1 MDQPS
6 LLASS
11 PADTIDSRSAITNPA
26 DVLSSNLPVCL
37 SSDGLFARPLTYAP
51 LVPDFILREHHCA
64 LATDTRFR
72 AAARLLSALWREER
86 GLPIGHH
93 TDPVSG
99 RPIKREKLGS
109 RITEKPAASGATFV
123 EPAIAAYA
131 RQALLFR
138 EPGSVW
144 EEARLWGNLLS
155 SQTLTLNLLAPM
167 ALDLS
172 FATRVWSRLLPDFVH
187 QVTGIRFEHSP
198 GRFADRY
205 FGDGTA
211 FDALIDIVTPDGEL
225 AFIAIEVK
233 FVEDMLSR
241 PANHRSRYDET
252 ARDCGLFGDPE
263 SLTLFRPGFEQ
274 LRREHVMAQLMV
286 DQGLASRGHF
296 VLIGPRL
303 NRRVAAAAKL
313 YASELI
319 DEEGKQPHSD
329 GRERVGFQHI
339 TLEDILDAMIG
350 TGAGEL
356 AGKLAARYT
365 DFHRVVRHVL
375 ERFAKVPIAAFPS
388 GNARPAKPQP
398 GIKAKPGTRKR
409 KSRTSKSIVA

>member
-6 LLASS
+6 LLAST
-11 PADTIDSRSAITNPA
+11 PADTIDSRSAIANPA
-26 DVLSSNLPVCL
+26 DVHSFRLPQWL
-37 SSDGLFARPLTYAP
+37 ASDSVFARPLTYAP

-86 GLPIGHH
+86 DLPIGHH
-93 TDPVSG
+93 TDPVTG
-99 RPIKREKLGS
+99 KTIKSVKLGS

-144 EEARLWGNLLS
+144 EEGRLWGNLLS

-167 ALDLS
+167 AMDLS

-198 GRFADRY
+198 GRFAEYY

-225 AFIAIEVK
+225 AFIAVEVK

-241 PANHRSRYDET
+241 PATRRPRYDET
-252 ARDCGLFGDPE
+252 TRECGLFEDPE

-286 DQGLASRGHF
+286 DQALASRGHF

-303 NRRVAAAAKL
+303 NRRVTAAAKL

-319 DEEGKQPHSD
+319 DEAGKQPHSD

-339 TLEDILDAMIG
+339 TIEDILDAMIE

-375 ERFAKVPIAAFPS
+375 ERFAKVPIAAFPL
-388 GNARPAKPQP
+388 GNAQAAKPQA
-398 GIKAKPGTRKR
+398 GIKAKSDTRKA
-409 KSRTSKSIVA
+409 KSRAPKGIAP

>member
-1 MDQPS
+1 MDHQKINTQGPGAAQPDQVS
-6 LLASS
+6 NQVTA
-11 PADTIDSRSAITNPA
+11 AIAVAYSHP
-26 DVLSSNLPVCL
+26 
-37 SSDGLFARPLTYAP
+37 SSDSVFARPLTYAP

-99 RPIKREKLGS
+99 KPIKSVKLGS

-123 EPAIAAYA
+123 EPVIASYA

-138 EPGSVW
+138 QPGSVW
-144 EEARLWGNLLS
+144 EEGRLWGNLLS

-167 ALDLS
+167 AMDLA
-172 FATRVWSRLLPDFVH
+172 FATRAWSRLLPDFVH
-187 QVTGIRFEHSP
+187 EVTGIRFEHSP
-198 GRFADRY
+198 GRFAEHY

-211 FDALIDIVTPDGEL
+211 FDALIDIVTPDGEPG
-225 AFIAIEVK
+225 FIAIEVK

-241 PANHRSRYDET
+241 PATHRPRYDET
-252 ARDCGLFGDPE
+252 TQECGLFADHE
-263 SLTLFRPGFEQ
+263 SRTLFRPGFEQ

-313 YASELI
+313 YASELV
-319 DEEGKQPHSD
+319 DVTGKQPHVD
-329 GRERVGFQHI
+329 GRERVGFQPI
-339 TLEDILDAMIG
+339 TVEDILDAMIEG
-350 TGAGEL
+350 GADEL

-388 GNARPAKPQP
+388 ENAQAAKPQA

-409 KSRTSKSIVA
+409 KSRASKGIAA